1 VPVLQAVG
9 RQRLAELTGQEPQA
23 GIKIVDLLHHP
34 FERNVRETVAFVAAP
49 DIGMRAREPDLF
61 DPLALLPQRRWKVG
75 AFLVDGQRLATVLD
89 ARTEFAV
96 AEFQEAKFV
105 PVDQAQAV
113 E

>member
-1 VPVLQAVG
+1 V
-9 RQRLAELTGQEPQA
+9 LAELAGRQPQA
-23 GIKIVDLLHHP
+23 GIEVVDLLHHP
-34 FERNVRETVAFVAAP
+34 FERNVRETVVFVAAP

-61 DPLALLPQRRWKVG
+61 DPLALVPQRRRKVG
-75 AFLVDGQRLATVLD
+75 ALLVDGQRLATVLD

-96 AEFQEAKFV
+96 TEFQEAQFV